1 MFHGAIKKSDTF
13 FMDRGV
19 EGNTVF
25 AYSSIASGNNKPN
38 I

>member
-1 MFHGAIKKSDTF
+1 MSRAKNYYNRPMFHGAVEQIKKAR

-25 AYSSIASGNNKPN
+25 A
-38 I
+38 